1 MGVNTA
7 QDHRLSARL
16 RLILVMLSMLLL
28 SPLVVLAETLEQRL
42 HRLEA
47 EVQELRGALSQ
58 EKQDKAADIAPIKVA
73 PVTPSLSAE
82 AQPPMSSAYVRYY
95 VQNQPLAMQPP
106 GKNSALASGQF
117 SVPDELSFDPAAY
130 DVAHAGRFSTY
141 RDPAEYAYAGLEM
154 QADLNIVEGG
164 KYEFVVYPRPA
175 RDGGTNVVT
184 RLSLR
189 LSIGKQQVVSF
200 QNASSWRPR
209 RSSISLSPGRYRL
222 HLWAVA
228 SSDGFGPT
236 PTDSRL
242 RLALKGPRDVS
253 PRPLYGL
260 QAPMVPDKD

>member
-1 MGVNTA
+1 M
-7 QDHRLSARL
+7 S
-16 RLILVMLSMLLL
+16 S
-28 SPLVVLAETLEQRL
+28 
-42 HRLEA
+42 
-47 EVQELRGALSQ
+47 
-58 EKQDKAADIAPIKVA
+58 
-73 PVTPSLSAE
+73 E
-82 AQPPMSSAYVRYY
+82 AQPVQSSAYVRYY
-95 VQNQPLAMQPP
+95 LQNQPLAMQSPD
-106 GKNSALASGQF
+106 KNSALASGRF
-117 SVPDELSFDPAAY
+117 TVPDELSFDPAAY
-130 DVAHAGRFSTY
+130 DVANANLFSSY

-154 QADLNIVEGG
+154 QADLNIIEGG
-164 KYEFVVYPRPA
+164 KYEFVIYPRPA

-189 LSIGKQQVVSF
+189 LSIGKQQLVSF

-253 PRPLYGL
+253 PRSLYGL
-260 QAPMVPDKD
+260 QAPSVPE